1 MTEEQVRKI
10 VNEEIMKLLVQLKNN
25 GKVRVMDNYFMSA
38 SLYNAVDRT
47 IIDRRAEVENA
58 EDNG

>member
-10 VNEEIMKLLVQLKNN
+10 VNEEIMKLLEQLKSN
-25 GKVRVMDNYFMSA
+25 GLIRVVDNIFTSD

-47 IIDRRAEVENA
+47 ITERKEE
-58 EDNG
+58 EGK